1 MFGMRRRD
9 FVALLGGVATAWPL
23 GTWAQTP
30 SKRPLIGFLAPA
42 SKATSER
49 FHDGFPQGMRELGY
63 LEARDYTLEARYAD
77 GDVSRLPLLAKEL
90 VRLEPS
96 LIVAGA
102 APAAL
107 ASKQATT
114 SIPIVG
120 VNVNDPIGIG
130 LVTNEARPGTNVTG
144 IRVQV
149 EGLTGKQIE
158 IAREV
163 LPSATKIGVLRN
175 PDNATD
181 LGQWREAELA
191 AAKVGVTLMP
201 VEVRAGDEIGGAF
214 QRFVGERADIV
225 VIFTDPMLTGLRR
238 QIGAFALVSRL
249 PTVSVFREHV
259 EDGGMISYGV
269 DLRRNYHRAA
279 AYVDKILKGARAGDL
294 PIEFPTKLDL
304 VINLATARALG
315 LAIPPTLLTRADEV
329 IE

>member
-1 MFGMRRRD
+1 
-9 FVALLGGVATAWPL
+9 
-23 GTWAQTP
+23 
-30 SKRPLIGFLAPA
+30 LAA
-42 SKATSER
+42 
-49 FHDGFPQGMRELGY
+49 
-63 LEARDYTLEARYAD
+63 
-77 GDVSRLPLLAKEL
+77 
-90 VRLEPS
+90 
-96 LIVAGA
+96 
-102 APAAL
+102 
-107 ASKQATT
+107 KQATA
-114 SIPIVG
+114 SIPIIA
-120 VNVNDPIGIG
+120 VNVSDPIGVG
-130 LVTNEARPGTNVTG
+130 LVTNEARPGSNVTG
-144 IRVQV
+144 IRIQV

-158 IAREV
+158 IARDV
-163 LPSATKIGVLRN
+163 MPSATKIGVLRN
-175 PDNATD
+175 PDNVTD

-191 AAKVGVTLMP
+191 AAKIGITLLP
-201 VEVRAGDEIGGAF
+201 VEIRAGDDIGGAF
-214 QRFVGERADIV
+214 RRFVGERVDIV

-315 LAIPPTLLTRADEV
+315 LAIPPTLLARADEV

>member
-1 MFGMRRRD
+1 MFDIRRRD
-9 FVALLGGVATAWPL
+9 VIALLVCAAAALPL
-23 GTWAQTP
+23 GAAAQTP
-30 SKRPLIGFLAPA
+30 FKRPLIGFLTPA
-42 SKATSER
+42 LKER

-63 LEARDYTLEARYAD
+63 LEARDYTLEARYAG
-77 GDVSRLPLLAKEL
+77 GDVSRLSLLAEEL
-90 VRLEPS
+90 VRLKPS
-96 LIVAGA
+96 LIVAGG

-130 LVTNEARPGTNVTG
+130 LVTNEARPGSNVTG

-163 LPSATKIGVLRN
+163 MPSATKIGVLRN

-201 VEVRAGDEIGGAF
+201 ADVRAGDEIGGAF
-214 QRFVGERADIV
+214 QRFMGERADIV

-238 QIGAFALVSRL
+238 QIGAFALASRL

-279 AYVDKILKGARAGDL
+279 AYADKILKGARAGDL
-294 PIEFPTKLDL
+294 PVEFPTKLDL

-315 LAIPPTLLTRADEV
+315 LAIPPTLLARADEV